1 MGVATA
7 TVRAVNGLTAR
18 WAGASE
24 GGTVFSS
31 AGVWPLLAHLA
42 DGAEGAARAELSE
55 ALGLPAGQAA
65 AAARELLAAMGTV
78 RGLDTALG
86 LWTKRTLELRQEWEA
101 GLPADAHGV
110 LTGDPVADHGA
121 LDAWA
126 VKRTGGLID
135 RMPVKLT
142 EDTQMVLASALAMR
156 TRWLSPFHEVELHTA
171 YEPWATRPRLGLRRS
186 STVLDR
192 VGVAETPG
200 GYVTELKVLG
210 NDALDVHLLLG
221 EEGMQPGQ
229 VLGAGVDLLA
239 GRCAVVPG
247 PRLPFGNVGPGLR
260 VERVRRTRPRPPSL
274 EVTTVAYDVNASHDL
289 LQLHRLFG
297 LTAARDTSRGH
308 FPGISGFPLGIGSA
322 EQTTMAK
329 FGALGFE
336 AAAVTTFGAVGA
348 GIPDL
353 RYVSTRISAA
363 FDRPFGFLALHRHT
377 RLVLT
382 AGWVTDPLPAPEY
395 DEDEEG

>member
-1 MGVATA
+1 MGLATA

-18 WAGASE
+18 WADAAE
-24 GGTVFSS
+24 GGTVFS
-31 AGVWPLLAHLA
+31 AVGVWPLLAHLA

-65 AAARELLAAMGTV
+65 AAASELLAVMGTV

-101 GLPADAHGV
+101 SLPVDAHGV
-110 LTGDPVADHGA
+110 LTGDPMADHRA
-121 LDAWA
+121 LDSWT

-135 RMPVKLT
+135 RMPVTLT

-156 TRWLSPFHEVELHTA
+156 TRWLSPFDEVELHTA
-171 YEPWATRPRLGLRRS
+171 YEPWATEPRLGLRRS

-192 VGVAETPG
+192 VGVAQTPG

-210 NDALDVHLLLG
+210 TDALDVHLLLG
-221 EEGMQPGQ
+221 EEGMRPGQ

-260 VERVRRTRPRPPSL
+260 VEKVRRTRPGPPSL
-274 EVTTVAYDVNASHDL
+274 EVTTAAYDVNAHHDL
-289 LQLHRLFG
+289 LRLHRLFG
-297 LTAARDTSRGH
+297 LTAALDTSRGH

-336 AAAVTTFGAVGA
+336 AAAVTAFGAVGA

-353 RYVSTRISAA
+353 RYVTTRISAA

-395 DEDEEG
+395 DWDDEW